1 MSPPPAIE
9 ARGLVKRFGATT
21 AVDAISFAVEAG
33 TVVGLLGGNGAG
45 KTTTIGMIM
54 GLTLPSA
61 GEVRALGV
69 DMARDRYRAL
79 GRMNFESPYVDMPHR
94 LTVRQN
100 LRVFG
105 RLYGVAGVE
114 KRIEALAAD
123 LALEP
128 FLDRPAGS
136 LSAGQKTRVALAKAL
151 INDPELL
158 LLDEPTASLDPDTAD
173 WVRGRLEAFRRDRG
187 ATILLASHNM
197 AEVERLCGRVLMLK
211 QGRIVDD
218 GSPDALIARYGRS
231 SLEEVFLDVARA
243 PAGEGARVTFLSA
256 EMAFSPTR
264 VGALVMR
271 YLYLMRSSWPR
282 LAELVYWPAVQM
294 LTWGFLQTYIRA
306 QAGASG
312 VGGAMAVAGGTLIGS
327 LLLWDTLFRCQLGFS
342 VSFMEE
348 MWSRNIANL
357 LISPLRPI
365 EFVAALMAM
374 SLIRMAIGLVPV
386 TLMAFW
392 FFGFN
397 LWGARPGAGRRS
409 SSTSC

>member
-1 MSPPPAIE
+1 MPAAIE
-9 ARGLVKRFGATT
+9 ARFLAKRFGATR
-21 AVDAISFAVEAG
+21 AVDAISFEIAVG
-33 TVVGLLGGNGAG
+33 SVTGLLGGNGAG

-100 LRVFG
+100 LGVFG
-105 RLYGVAGVE
+105 RLYGVE
-114 KRIEALAAD
+114 NLSRRIDELAES
-123 LALEP
+123 LALGV

-151 INDPELL
+151 INEPEVL

-218 GSPDALIARYGRS
+218 GSPDELIARYGRS

-243 PAGEGARVTFLSA
+243 PAA
-256 EMAFSPTR
+256 E
-264 VGALVMR
+264 
-271 YLYLMRSSWPR
+271 
-282 LAELVYWPAVQM
+282 E
-294 LTWGFLQTYIRA
+294 A
-306 QAGASG
+306 Q
-312 VGGAMAVAGGTLIGS
+312 
-327 LLLWDTLFRCQLGFS
+327 
-342 VSFMEE
+342 
-348 MWSRNIANL
+348 
-357 LISPLRPI
+357 
-365 EFVAALMAM
+365 
-374 SLIRMAIGLVPV
+374 
-386 TLMAFW
+386 
-392 FFGFN
+392 
-397 LWGARPGAGRRS
+397 
-409 SSTSC
+409 

>member
-1 MSPPPAIE
+1 MPATPAIE
-9 ARGLVKRFGATT
+9 ARRLVKRFGATT

-33 TVVGLLGGNGAG
+33 SVVALLGGNGAG

-54 GLTLPSA
+54 GLTRPSE
-61 GEVRALGV
+61 GEVRVLGT

-105 RLYGVAGVE
+105 QLYAVARVE
-114 KRIEALAAD
+114 RRIEALAED
-123 LALEP
+123 LALTA

-151 INDPELL
+151 INDPEVL

-173 WVRGRLEAFRRDRG
+173 WVRGRLEAFRRARG

-218 GSPDALIARYGRS
+218 GSPHELIARYGRT

-243 PAGEGARVTFLSA
+243 PAEG
-256 EMAFSPTR
+256 
-264 VGALVMR
+264 
-271 YLYLMRSSWPR
+271 
-282 LAELVYWPAVQM
+282 
-294 LTWGFLQTYIRA
+294 
-306 QAGASG
+306 
-312 VGGAMAVAGGTLIGS
+312 GG
-327 LLLWDTLFRCQLGFS
+327 Q
-342 VSFMEE
+342 
-348 MWSRNIANL
+348 
-357 LISPLRPI
+357 
-365 EFVAALMAM
+365 
-374 SLIRMAIGLVPV
+374 
-386 TLMAFW
+386 
-392 FFGFN
+392 
-397 LWGARPGAGRRS
+397 
-409 SSTSC
+409 